1 MLRKAL
7 ATIAAA
13 TIMVTACAVPPAGA
27 KKGKKGKRDRQETMT
42 VAPSLDGRIT
52 GRARTCWHDTFVYD
66 VRGIPRGPY
75 CH

>member
-13 TIMVTACAVPPAGA
+13 TIMVTAFAALPADA
-27 KKGKKGKRDRQETMT
+27 KKGKKGKVYRQEATT

-66 VRGIPRGPY
+66 VRGVPRGPY